1 MNVLEDLGRETT
13 GFFSYA
19 GGAAMLL
26 ADCASFIGKLRI
38 RVGETIDQAYRLGV
52 QSWGIVILTS
62 LCTGMV
68 FALESAN

>member
-26 ADCASFIGKLRI
+26 ADSASFVGKLRI
-38 RVGETIDQAYRLGV
+38 RVGETLEQAYRLGV

-62 LCTGMV
+62 L
-68 FALESAN
+68 SAGAVAD